1 MRERE
6 FERLYLQSYGTV
18 YGFVRARMASDADA
32 EDVVSEAFIKAARSF
47 ASFNPNRAKFGTWVT
62 AIAKNCMISHFRR
75 ERSTTPIDEVS
86 ERTFAVSGGQEA
98 GENRERVQQLLACLD
113 DSARMLAALKYR
125 DGMRNVD
132 IAADLG
138 MNPSTVATVLASAR
152 AKMCAKLEGSG

>member
-75 ERSTTPIDEVS
+75 ERPTAPITEVA
-86 ERTFAVSGGQEA
+86 EKAFAVPGGQEA
-98 GENRERVQQLLACLD
+98 IDDQELVKQLLTCLD
-113 DSARMLAALKYR
+113 DNERMLVAMKYR

-132 IAADLG
+132 IAAELG
-138 MNPSTVATVLASAR
+138 MNPSTVATVLAGAR
-152 AKMCAKLEGSG
+152 AKMRAKLEGSR